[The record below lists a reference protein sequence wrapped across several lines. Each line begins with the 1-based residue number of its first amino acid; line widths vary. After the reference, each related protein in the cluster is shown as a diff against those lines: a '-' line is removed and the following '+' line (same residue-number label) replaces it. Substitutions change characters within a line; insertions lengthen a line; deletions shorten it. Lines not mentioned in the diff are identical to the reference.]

1 VELVP
6 VEPVELE
13 PLPDEDD
20 EEEAAGQ
27 PSLWSVAS

>member
-1 VELVP
+1 VEPVP